1 MTPRVYVN
9 IPEGNRHGFLSLF
22 SLQISKSKEQL
33 SAGNE
38 QRAEVMEQQ
47 ERSAT
52 LEAELK
58 KMRRK
63 VQTNTKVIESQ
74 EQAQKGLDRSIGTF
88 SKFGLKKKPY
98 LLIIKAGRKSNNLWM
113 MLPFK
118 VSFIQDVQLPCLVV
132 ASSGNHSGVI
142 CWTNQTAPG
151 PWCPKKDCSIHE
163 NRQTKTMFSLWILQ
177 ICRYIVHIIYI
188 IYIYNV
194 YNVRPPS
201 YLCWLR

>member
-1 MTPRVYVN
+1 MDV
-9 IPEGNRHGFLSLF
+9 FLYF

-74 EQAQKGLDRSIGTF
+74 EQAQKGMDRSIGTF
-88 SKFGLKKKPY
+88 SKFGLKKTLPSDN
-98 LLIIKAGRKSNNLWM
+98 KSWQ
-113 MLPFK
+113 K
-118 VSFIQDVQLPCLVV
+118 IQ
-132 ASSGNHSGVI
+132 
-142 CWTNQTAPG
+142 
-151 PWCPKKDCSIHE
+151 
-163 NRQTKTMFSLWILQ
+163 
-177 ICRYIVHIIYI
+177 
-188 IYIYNV
+188 
-194 YNVRPPS
+194 
-201 YLCWLR
+201 